1 MQLKRVLLIDRKLV
15 EVEVAEDGE
24 KPILILDDE
33 KENGETLA
41 TMGIIDLKGDG

>member
-1 MQLKRVLLIDRKLV
+1 MQLKRVLLIDRKL
-15 EVEVAEDGE
+15 VEVAEDGE